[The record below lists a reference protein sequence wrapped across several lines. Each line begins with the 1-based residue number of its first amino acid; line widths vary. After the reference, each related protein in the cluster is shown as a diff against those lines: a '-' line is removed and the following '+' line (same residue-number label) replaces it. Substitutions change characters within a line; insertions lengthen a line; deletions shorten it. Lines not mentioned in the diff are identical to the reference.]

1 MPNRTAAVAGQNKTK
16 SSITY
21 SKTELTLDKVHEDE
35 NKVFR
40 QLVFDIDEG
49 IEVQSYWITTQ
60 DNYRL
65 KLFRLVKAGKKPGP
79 PVLLQHGLFENAEK
93 FVWVG
98 HRSIAIQFLESGF
111 DVWIGNNRGSIYSRF
126 NDKLDP

>member
-1 MPNRTAAVAGQNKTK
+1 MKP
-16 SSITY
+16 
-21 SKTELTLDKVHEDE
+21 
-35 NKVFR
+35 
-40 QLVFDIDEG
+40 
-49 IEVQSYWITTQ
+49 
-60 DNYRL
+60 
-65 KLFRLVKAGKKPGP
+65 GKKPGP